1 MRLFWEGFKLT
12 IQAIVIGIIALAL
25 VVITVST
32 IGMWVMI
39 LAVLWFGKLII
50 SSWLLFTG
58 FIISSIVLAG
68 IWGGL
73 ANKNG
78 WF

>member
-39 LAVLWFGKLII
+39 LVGLWFGKLII

-58 FIISSIVLAG
+58 FIIISIVLAG
-68 IWGGL
+68 IWDGL

>member
-39 LAVLWFGKLII
+39 LASLYFGKLII
-50 SSWLLFTG
+50 SSWLFFIG
-58 FIISSIVLAG
+58 FIIISIVLAG

>member
-39 LAVLWFGKLII
+39 LAGLWFGKLII

-58 FIISSIVLAG
+58 FIIISIVLAG

>member
-1 MRLFWEGFKLT
+1 MNRFWEGFKLI

-25 VVITVST
+25 VVITIST
-32 IGMWVMI
+32 IGMWAMI
-39 LAVLWFGKLII
+39 VLYLCFGHLII
-50 SSWLLFTG
+50 SNWIFFIG
-58 FIISSIVLAG
+58 FIIISIVLAG

>member
-1 MRLFWEGFKLT
+1 MNRFWEGFKLT

-25 VVITVST
+25 IVITVST

-39 LAVLWFGKLII
+39 LAGLWFGKLII
-50 SSWLLFTG
+50 SSWLLFTR
-58 FIISSIVLAG
+58 FIIISIVLAG